1 MSDNNG
7 TILIVDDTPA
17 NLDLL
22 GAMLADEGYDVRPA
36 INGQVALMAVRA
48 SLPDLILLDINMP
61 GKNGYEV
68 CQELKA
74 DEQTAE
80 VPIIFLSALDEIADK
95 VRAFQVGGVDYIT
108 KPFQFEEVL
117 ARVENQLTLYRQRRE
132 IEELREKERRY
143 FEELNKMKD
152 QFVNTVSHDLK
163 NPINNIMGYAE
174 MLLEDED
181 PIDDLD
187 EIRDIVARILYSS
200 QQMYALV
207 TDLLDLAKIEAGM
220 ALTLNPVPLNKF
232 LDEHVK
238 DFELLARHKQIK
250 LIYSPPETE
259 IIVTIDSSRLGQVL
273 SNLLSNAIKYTPE
286 AGEVE
291 IVTQIDGDYILIRI
305 VDTGLGIPTED
316 VPHLFDKF
324 YRVRRE
330 EHLTSEGT
338 GLGLSIA
345 KAIVE
350 KHSGKIWAESEL
362 GAGSVFN
369 IALPVA

>member
-291 IVTQIDGDYILIRI
+291 IVTEIDGDYILIRI